1 LLTCRGNQQMIKQYI
16 KSYQDFPKEGVDFKC
31 TASLCAGKGF
41 RLTNN
46 FMYDS
51 LLKYMPCDKIVGL
64 DARGFI
70 FGGVLAHRTRMP
82 LVLCR
87 KQGKLP
93 GSTVTQTFDL
103 EYGTATMEIQ
113 KDSVNRGDR
122 VIIVDDLM
130 ATGGTMQAAIDMI
143 YELHATPIAVA
154 VAMDLSFL
162 GGSKSIIEQGIPF
175 YAATE
180 YQS

>member
-1 LLTCRGNQQMIKQYI
+1 MIKQYI
-16 KSYQDFPKEGVDFKC
+16 KSYPDFPKEGVDFKC

-46 FMYDS
+46 SMYDS

-93 GSTVTQTFDL
+93 GSTLSQTFEL

-113 KDSVNRGDR
+113 KDSINRGDR
-122 VIIVDDLM
+122 VIIIDDLM

-154 VAMDLSFL
+154 VAMDLSYL
-162 GGSKSIIEQGIPF
+162 GGSKSIKQQGIPF

>member
-1 LLTCRGNQQMIKQYI
+1 MIKHYLDLKQYI
-16 KSYQDFPKEGVDFKC
+16 RSYPDFPVEGVDFKC
-31 TASLCAGKGF
+31 TASLCAGEGF
-41 RLTNN
+41 RLVNN
-46 FMYDS
+46 FMYDN

-70 FGGVLAHRTRMP
+70 FGGVLAHRTRCP

-87 KQGKLP
+87 KAGKLP
-93 GSTVTQTFDL
+93 GATVSNTFEL

-113 KDSVNRGDR
+113 KDSINKGDR
-122 VIIVDDLM
+122 VIIIDDLM

-143 YELHATPIAVA
+143 YELHATPVA
-154 VAMDLSFL
+154 VACAMDLNFL
-162 GGSKSIIEQGIPF
+162 GGSKRIQEQGIDF

-180 YQS
+180 YTH

>member
-1 LLTCRGNQQMIKQYI
+1 MFKQYI
-16 KSYQDFPKEGVDFKC
+16 KSYADFPKEGVDFKC

-46 FMYDS
+46 SMYDS

-93 GSTVTQTFDL
+93 GSTLSQTFEL

-113 KDSVNRGDR
+113 KDSINRGDR

-154 VAMDLSFL
+154 VAMDLSYL
-162 GGSKSIIEQGIPF
+162 GGSKSIKQQGIPF

>member
-1 LLTCRGNQQMIKQYI
+1 MFKQYI
-16 KSYQDFPKEGVDFKC
+16 KSYPDFPKEGVDFKC

-46 FMYDS
+46 SMYDS

-93 GSTVTQTFDL
+93 GSTISQTFEL

-113 KDSVNRGDR
+113 KDSINRGDR
-122 VIIVDDLM
+122 VIIIDDLM

-154 VAMDLSFL
+154 VAMDLSYL
-162 GGSKSIIEQGIPF
+162 GGSKSIIQQGIPF

>member
-1 LLTCRGNQQMIKQYI
+1 MIKQYI
-16 KSYQDFPKEGVDFKC
+16 KSYPDFPKEGVDFKC
-31 TASLCAGKGF
+31 TASLCAGKGY

-46 FMYDS
+46 FIYDN

-87 KQGKLP
+87 KKGKLP
-93 GSTVTQTFDL
+93 GSTVSQTFDL

-113 KDSVNRGDR
+113 KDSINRGDR

-154 VAMDLSFL
+154 VAMDLSYL
-162 GGSKSIIEQGIPF
+162 GGSKSIIQQGIPF

>member
-1 LLTCRGNQQMIKQYI
+1 MIKQYI
-16 KSYQDFPKEGVDFKC
+16 KSYPDFPKEGVDFKC

-93 GSTVTQTFDL
+93 GSTVSQTFEL

-113 KDSVNRGDR
+113 KDSISRGDR

-130 ATGGTMQAAIDMI
+130 ATGGTVQAVIDMV
-143 YELHATPIAVA
+143 YELHATPVAIAC
-154 VAMDLSFL
+154 AMDLSYL
-162 GGSKSIIEQGIPF
+162 GGSKQIKEQGIPF
-175 YAATE
+175 YATVE
-180 YQS
+180 YQT

>member
-1 LLTCRGNQQMIKQYI
+1 MIKQYI
-16 KSYQDFPKEGVDFKC
+16 KSYPDFPKEGVDFKC

-46 FMYDS
+46 SMYDS

-93 GSTVTQTFDL
+93 GSTLSQTFEL

-113 KDSVNRGDR
+113 KDSINRGDR

-154 VAMDLSFL
+154 VAMDLSYL
-162 GGSKSIIEQGIPF
+162 GGSKSIIQQGIPF

>member
-1 LLTCRGNQQMIKQYI
+1 MIKQYI
-16 KSYQDFPKEGVDFKC
+16 KSYPDFPKEGVDFKC

-46 FMYDS
+46 SMYDS

-93 GSTVTQTFDL
+93 GSTISQTFEL

-113 KDSVNRGDR
+113 KDSINRGDR
-122 VIIVDDLM
+122 VIIIDDLM

-154 VAMDLSFL
+154 VAMDLSYL
-162 GGSKSIIEQGIPF
+162 GGSKSIKQQGIPF

>member
-1 LLTCRGNQQMIKQYI
+1 MFKQYI
-16 KSYQDFPKEGVDFKC
+16 KSYADFPKEGVDFKC

-93 GSTVTQTFDL
+93 GSTISQTFEL

-113 KDSVNRGDR
+113 KDSINRGDR
-122 VIIVDDLM
+122 VIIIDDLM

-154 VAMDLSFL
+154 VAMDLSYL
-162 GGSKSIIEQGIPF
+162 GGSKSIKQQGIPF

>member
-1 LLTCRGNQQMIKQYI
+1 MFKQYI
-16 KSYQDFPKEGVDFKC
+16 KSYPDFPKEGVDFKC

-93 GSTVTQTFDL
+93 GSTISQTFEL

-113 KDSVNRGDR
+113 KDSINRGDR
-122 VIIVDDLM
+122 VIIIDDLM

-154 VAMDLSFL
+154 VAMDLSYL
-162 GGSKSIIEQGIPF
+162 GGSKSIKQQGIPF

-180 YQS
+180 

>member
-1 LLTCRGNQQMIKQYI
+1 MIKHYLDLKQYI
-16 KSYQDFPKEGVDFKC
+16 RSYQDFPVQGVDFKC
-31 TASLCAGKGF
+31 TASLCAGEGF
-41 RLTNN
+41 RHVNN
-46 FMYDS
+46 FMYDN

-70 FGGVLAHRTRMP
+70 FAGVLAHRTRCP

-87 KQGKLP
+87 KAGKLP
-93 GSTVTQTFDL
+93 GATVSKTFEL
-103 EYGTATMEIQ
+103 EYASATLEIQ
-113 KDSVNRGDR
+113 KDSISRGDR

-130 ATGGTMQAAIDMI
+130 ATGGTAQAAIDMV
-143 YELHATPIAVA
+143 YELHATPVAVA

-162 GGSKSIIEQGIPF
+162 GGSKRITEQGIDF

-180 YQS
+180 YTA

>member
-1 LLTCRGNQQMIKQYI
+1 MFKQYI
-16 KSYQDFPKEGVDFKC
+16 KSYPDFPKEGVDFKC

-93 GSTVTQTFDL
+93 GSTVSQTFEL

-113 KDSVNRGDR
+113 KDSINRGDR
-122 VIIVDDLM
+122 VIIIDDLM

-154 VAMDLSFL
+154 VAMDLSYL
-162 GGSKSIIEQGIPF
+162 GGSKSIKQQGIPF

>member
-1 LLTCRGNQQMIKQYI
+1 MATSTELLMIKQYI
-16 KSYQDFPKEGVDFKC
+16 KSYPDLPVTGVDFKC

-41 RLTNN
+41 RLVINY
-46 FMYDS
+46 MYDN

-70 FGGVLAHRTRMP
+70 FGSVLAHRTRCP

-93 GSTVTQTFDL
+93 GATISKTFEL
-103 EYGTATMEIQ
+103 EYGTATLEIQ
-113 KDSVNRGDR
+113 KDSINRGDR
-122 VIIVDDLM
+122 VIIIDDLM

-143 YELHATPIAVA
+143 YELHATPVAVA

-162 GGSKSIIEQGIPF
+162 NGSISIIEQGIPF

-180 YQS
+180 YES

>member
-1 LLTCRGNQQMIKQYI
+1 MFKQYI
-16 KSYQDFPKEGVDFKC
+16 KSYADFPKEGVDFKC

-46 FMYDS
+46 SMYDS

-93 GSTVTQTFDL
+93 GSTISQTFEL

-113 KDSVNRGDR
+113 KDSINRGDR

-154 VAMDLSFL
+154 VAMDLSYL
-162 GGSKSIIEQGIPF
+162 GGSKSIKQQGIPF